1 MDCLNGTTFA
11 GMVTLPYKIK
21 KILCLS
27 YHPLVILFGQV
38 EPRCMISVGKIS
50 S

>member
-21 KILCLS
+21 KFYAFHI
-27 YHPLVILFGQV
+27 I
-38 EPRCMISVGKIS
+38 R
-50 S
+50 